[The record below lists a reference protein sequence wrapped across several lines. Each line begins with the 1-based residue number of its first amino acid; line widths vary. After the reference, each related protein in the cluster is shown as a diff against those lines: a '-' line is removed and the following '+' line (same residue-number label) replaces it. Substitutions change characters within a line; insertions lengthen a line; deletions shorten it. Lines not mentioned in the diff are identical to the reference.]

1 MAYLANTLQS
11 YNQNEPTR
19 KEQVDPDISIMDP
32 VDTPLQMLFG
42 EETVGDTLFYN
53 IVDEINRNMTIAAM
67 DGLALPAGADAT
79 FPSAQQPRV
88 KIGNCVQINARQ
100 IDVTGTML
108 ATDIHGVVNEMS
120 HTIKNQSLGLGCE
133 TEMFLHWGKFAHN
146 PGTQTQTGANVR
158 KTHGLISYIAELGS
172 HFSTG
177 DATSRGLNN
186 GATNAPTVPR
196 AHFPYWYVSDTAVA
210 ITPAI
215 LFGSIFTNAWRR
227 GMRVNG
233 CLGLMGSALKTAINS
248 LSFGGISANNRDVPA
263 DMRAVF
269 TNVDL
274 IDTQWGKV
282 WLMLDRYMDLN
293 GQSQTYTNARAWST
307 GGGSGSTLTIAGD
320 QALMFLEPSYFK
332 IAKLRARHM
341 EALAKIGDS
350 FKTQIIQELGLKVRN
365 PRAAT
370 GGANLIAA

>member
-53 IVDEINRNMTIAAM
+53 IVDEINRNMTISTI

-120 HTIKNQSLGLGCE
+120 HTIKNHSLGLGCE
-133 TEMFLHWGKFAHN
+133 TEMFLHWGKFKHE
-146 PGTQTQTGANVR
+146 PGTQTQTGDNVR

-172 HFSTG
+172 VFNTMAST
-177 DATSRGLNN
+177 TRGLNN
-186 GATNAPTVPR
+186 GSTNAPVVPR
-196 AHFPYWYVSDTAVA
+196 AHFPFWYTSGAGAATAA

-215 LFGSIFTNAWRR
+215 LFGQIFTNAWRR

-293 GQSQTYTNARAWST
+293 GQSRTYDNANA
-307 GGGSGSTLTIAGD
+307 GATLTVAGD

-370 GGANLIAA
+370 GGSNLIAA